1 MALEKIVE
9 VKCLK
14 HTYPDETELEFCG
27 LDFSVEAGEKVGL
40 IGPNGS
46 GKTTLL
52 NHILGFLTPEE
63 GSVRV
68 FGWDVTDSTPAKRI
82 GFVLQNVE
90 DQLIGPTL
98 YDEIAFSARNFGL
111 PEEQVKK
118 RVDKLMKNLNLQQAK
133 NKLVHYLSGGQK
145 KKAALAGA
153 LAHEPD
159 LLVLDEPLSELD
171 EESTEA
177 AIELLDSYLTTNSAT
192 LVMATNSPNL
202 PLFDTKL
209 GLGGKVVQKL
219 KN

>member
-209 GLGGKVVQKL
+209 SLGGKVVQKL